1 MIFAIALVLIAVY
14 VLALSWTYKRG
25 AVPMMLLCVGS
36 FLVVTV
42 LAFVLGDFFTVPD
55 PRRLVIFLLGL
66 VGPVLAVPTALL
78 ILLSTNREA
87 SFGPLPIA
95 AVGAG
100 VGLALGYLL
109 IVFGFLRG

>member
-1 MIFAIALVLIAVY
+1 MIFAIVLAFVAIY
-14 VLALSWTYKRG
+14 VLALTWTYRRG
-25 AVPMMLLCVGS
+25 AVAMLLLSVGC
-36 FLVVTV
+36 FLVVTF
-42 LAFVLGDFFTVPD
+42 LAFLLGDFFTVPD
-55 PRRLVIFLLGL
+55 PRRLVIFLLGFL
-66 VGPVLAVPTALL
+66 GPVLAVPTGLL
-78 ILLSTNREA
+78 VLLSTNREA